1 MDVLMKRS
9 TKIAPVSLSTSY
21 FTGSAF
27 IGISMTTLKA
37 SGTFLPGVTL
47 SRDMGASCG
56 WWETDDS
63 GLTLILLSPPA
74 LSRCRVAGA
83 SQAPLIVR
91 PLANR
96 VSRHR
101 ARRGSNAAGAL
112 LAWRLLQAKQRAGD
126 RRNDWQLGAH
136 PGACLRP
143 RRRGLRLL
151 GPQLD
156 PLAGCRQPPH
166 AGDRRGDPDRRCRV
180 PRATVQD
187 HRHRRR
193 HPRH

>member
-47 SRDMGASCG
+47 SRDIGGSCG
-56 WWETDDS
+56 WWETEVS
-63 GLTLILLSPPA
+63 GLTLILLSRPL
-74 LSRCRVAGA
+74 LSCCRVAGA
-83 SQAPLIVR
+83 SQATLNIR

-96 VSRHR
+96 VSRDG
-101 ARRGSNAAGAL
+101 ARRGSNAAGAP

-126 RRNDWQLGAH
+126 SRN
-136 PGACLRP
+136 
-143 RRRGLRLL
+143 
-151 GPQLD
+151 
-156 PLAGCRQPPH
+156 
-166 AGDRRGDPDRRCRV
+166 
-180 PRATVQD
+180 
-187 HRHRRR
+187 
-193 HPRH
+193 

>member
-27 IGISMTTLKA
+27 IGISMTTLNA

-47 SRDMGASCG
+47 SRDMGLACG

-63 GLTLILLSPPA
+63 GLTLILLSPPPH
-74 LSRCRVAGA
+74 SCRAVAGA
-83 SQAPLIVR
+83 SREALIVR

-96 VSRHR
+96 VSVHGV
-101 ARRGSNAAGAL
+101 RRGSNAAGAP

-126 RRNDWQLGAH
+126 QEMTGNSAL
-136 PGACLRP
+136 
-143 RRRGLRLL
+143 
-151 GPQLD
+151 
-156 PLAGCRQPPH
+156 
-166 AGDRRGDPDRRCRV
+166 
-180 PRATVQD
+180 
-187 HRHRRR
+187 
-193 HPRH
+193 

>member
-27 IGISMTTLKA
+27 IGISMTTLNA

-47 SRDMGASCG
+47 SRDMGSCG

-63 GLTLILLSPPA
+63 GLTLILLSPPL
-74 LSRCRVAGA
+74 LSCCRVAVA
-83 SQAPLIVR
+83 SHAALIVR

-101 ARRGSNAAGAL
+101 ARRGSNAAGAP

-126 RRNDWQLGAH
+126 SRND
-136 PGACLRP
+136 
-143 RRRGLRLL
+143 
-151 GPQLD
+151 
-156 PLAGCRQPPH
+156 
-166 AGDRRGDPDRRCRV
+166 
-180 PRATVQD
+180 
-187 HRHRRR
+187 
-193 HPRH
+193 